1 MGKRMSPGT
10 VKMLLLKTSANQ
22 IRMLTCLKEGMVK
35 VLVDQKGL
43 E

>member
-10 VKMLLLKTSANQ
+10 VKMLLKTSAYQ

-35 VLVDQKGL
+35 LLVDQKGL